1 MERRRMKRRGEIPL
15 AVGVVRRMEILLTK
29 ISRKRRLTTE
39 HRQSLL
45 RCVAYLRK
53 KRQKQAKGKMAI
65 PRWVWTKALRFLVVL
80 VESHEHVKKIFDAML
95 GDR

>member
-1 MERRRMKRRGEIPL
+1 MKMVRMKRRGEIPL
-15 AVGVVRRMEILLTK
+15 AVGVVRRMESLLTK

-45 RCVAYLRK
+45 RCVVYLRK
-53 KRQKQAKGKMAI
+53 KRQRQTEGKIII
-65 PRWVWTKALRFLVVL
+65 PRLIWVKALRFLALL
-80 VESHEHVKKIFDAML
+80 VESHEHVKKMFDAML